1 MKKKNK
7 LNLLEFKKFLIIET
21 DNILLGFKKYF
32 KIKKNNILLE
42 FKKYFK
48 IKKNN
53 ILLGFK
59 KYFKIKTDNILF
71 SSNSKKIVKNS
82 SKSFYYTCLSSLVVI
97 TFFFFSPMLINFY
110 NTLLQNSKEIKNES
124 RINLDKVLSGKS
136 IEEQEKNDVDTYRV
150 FEDIFEFEKIP
161 TDTVRLSAPTILQ
174 LFKETNY
181 TLDDVRRN
189 KFVKPIKLS
198 LLPNEMKMIEN
209 TKKRKNLFIQI
220 VLPLILDENKQIKF
234 DRKKL
239 FSILNKNNN
248 TNAEIKWLNMKFKQ
262 YGIKSKDLLTLK
274 VRMDEIPV
282 SLAIAQA
289 AKETGWGTSRFAL
302 EGNALFGQWTYSGE
316 GIKPASIDSDKSH
329 KIMKFQILQASIR
342 AYQRNL
348 NTHSSYKKFRKFRA
362 EARDNDEELDSLILA
377 DSLDQYAATG
387 IEYTKILKQIIKQNS
402 LRDFD
407 DVKLLP
413 TSKKLK
419 NLI

>member
-7 LNLLEFKKFLIIET
+7 LNLLEFKKFLKT
-21 DNILLGFKKYF
+21 KT
-32 KIKKNNILLE
+32 NNIFLE
-42 FKKYFK
+42 FKKF
-48 IKKNN
+48 
-53 ILLGFK
+53 L
-59 KYFKIKTDNILF
+59 KIKTNNILF
-71 SSNSKKIVKNS
+71 SSNSKKIVKDN
-82 SKSFYYTCLSSLVVI
+82 SKSFYYTCLSSLVII
-97 TFFFFSPMLINFY
+97 TFFFFSPMLTNFY
-110 NTLLQNSKEIKNES
+110 NTLLQNNKEVRNES
-124 RINLDKVLSGKS
+124 KINLYKVLNGKS
-136 IEEQEKNDVDTYRV
+136 IEKQEENDVDSYQV
-150 FEDIFEFEKIP
+150 FEDIFEFESIP
-161 TDTVRLSAPTILQ
+161 SDTVRLSAPTILQ
-174 LFKETNY
+174 LFKDTNY
-181 TLDDVRRN
+181 TLEDVRRN

-220 VLPLILDENKQIKF
+220 ILPLILEENKKIKF

-239 FSILNKNNN
+239 FSILNKKNN
-248 TNAEIKWLNMKFKQ
+248 TKAEIKWLNMKFKQ

-316 GIKPASIDSDKSH
+316 GIKPASIDNDKTH
-329 KIMKFQILQASIR
+329 KVMRFQILQASIR
-342 AYQRNL
+342 AYHRNL
-348 NTHSSYKKFRKFRA
+348 NTHSSYRKFRKLRA
-362 EARDNDEELDSLILA
+362 EARGNDEKLNSLILA
-377 DSLDQYAATG
+377 DSLDSYAATG

-402 LRDFD
+402 LKDFD

-413 TSKKLK
+413 SSKKLK

>member
-7 LNLLEFKKFLIIET
+7 LNLLEFKKFLIIKT
-21 DNILLGFKKYF
+21 
-32 KIKKNNILLE
+32 NNIFLE
-42 FKKYFK
+42 FKKF
-48 IKKNN
+48 
-53 ILLGFK
+53 L
-59 KYFKIKTDNILF
+59 KIKTNNILF
-71 SSNSKKIVKNS
+71 SSNSKKIVKDN
-82 SKSFYYTCLSSLVVI
+82 SKSFYYTCLSSLVII
-97 TFFFFSPMLINFY
+97 TFFFFSPMLTNFY
-110 NTLLQNSKEIKNES
+110 NTLLQNNKEIRNES
-124 RINLDKVLSGKS
+124 KINLDKVLSGKS
-136 IEEQEKNDVDTYRV
+136 IEKQEKNDVDTYQV
-150 FEDIFEFEKIP
+150 FEDIFEFESIP
-161 TDTVRLSAPTILQ
+161 SDTVRLSAPTILQ
-174 LFKETNY
+174 LFKDTNY

-220 VLPLILDENKQIKF
+220 ILPLILEENKKIKF

-239 FSILNKNNN
+239 FSILNKKNN
-248 TNAEIKWLNMKFKQ
+248 TKAEIKWLNMKFKQ

-316 GIKPASIDSDKSH
+316 GIKPASIDNDKTH
-329 KIMKFQILQASIR
+329 KVMRFQILQASIR
-342 AYQRNL
+342 AYHRNL
-348 NTHSSYKKFRKFRA
+348 NTHSSYRKFRKLRA
-362 EARDNDEELDSLILA
+362 EARDNDEKLNSLILA

-402 LRDFD
+402 LKDFD

-413 TSKKLK
+413 TSKKF

>member
-7 LNLLEFKKFLIIET
+7 LNLLEFKKFLIIKT
-21 DNILLGFKKYF
+21 
-32 KIKKNNILLE
+32 NNIFLE
-42 FKKYFK
+42 FKKF
-48 IKKNN
+48 
-53 ILLGFK
+53 L
-59 KYFKIKTDNILF
+59 KIKTNNILF
-71 SSNSKKIVKNS
+71 SSNSKKIVKDN
-82 SKSFYYTCLSSLVVI
+82 SKSFYYTCLSSLVII
-97 TFFFFSPMLINFY
+97 TFFFFSPMLTNFY
-110 NTLLQNSKEIKNES
+110 NTLLQNNKEIRNES
-124 RINLDKVLSGKS
+124 KINLDKVLNGKS
-136 IEEQEKNDVDTYRV
+136 IEKQEENDVDSYQV
-150 FEDIFEFEKIP
+150 FEDIFEFESIP
-161 TDTVRLSAPTILQ
+161 SDTVRLSAPTILQ
-174 LFKETNY
+174 LFKDTNY

-220 VLPLILDENKQIKF
+220 ILPLILEENKQIKF

-239 FSILNKNNN
+239 FSILNKKNN
-248 TNAEIKWLNMKFKQ
+248 TKAEIKWLNMKFKQ

-316 GIKPASIDSDKSH
+316 GIKPASIDNDKTH
-329 KIMKFQILQASIR
+329 KVMRFQILQASIR
-342 AYQRNL
+342 AYHRNL
-348 NTHSSYKKFRKFRA
+348 NTHSSYRKFRKLRA
-362 EARDNDEELDSLILA
+362 EARGNDEKLNSLILA
-377 DSLDQYAATG
+377 DSLDNYAATG
-387 IEYTKILKQIIKQNS
+387 IEYTKTLKQIIKQNS
-402 LRDFD
+402 LKDFD

-413 TSKKLK
+413 TSKKF

>member
-7 LNLLEFKKFLIIET
+7 LILLEFKKFLV
-21 DNILLGFKKYF
+21 
-32 KIKKNNILLE
+32 IKTNNILLE

-48 IKKNN
+48 IKTSNFF
-53 ILLGFK
+53 LGCK
-59 KYFKIKTDNILF
+59 KFLKIKTNSILF
-71 SSNSKKIVKNS
+71 SSNSKKTLKSS
-82 SKSFYYTCLSSLVVI
+82 SKSFYYTCLSSLVI
-97 TFFFFSPMLINFY
+97 IAFFFFTPMLTNFY
-110 NTLLQNSKEIKNES
+110 NTLSKNNKEIRNES
-124 RINLDKVLSGKS
+124 KINLDKVLSGKS
-136 IEEQEKNDVDTYRV
+136 IEEQEKNDADTYQV
-150 FEDIFEFEKIP
+150 FEDIFKFESIP
-161 TDTVRLSAPTILQ
+161 TETVRLSAPTIVQ
-174 LFKETNY
+174 LFKDTNY
-181 TLDDVRRN
+181 TLKDVRRN

-248 TNAEIKWLNMKFKQ
+248 TNAEIKWLNKKFRQ
-262 YGIKSKDLLTLK
+262 YGIKNKDLLTLK

-316 GIKPASIDSDKSH
+316 GIKPAAIDKDKTH

-348 NTHSSYKKFRKFRA
+348 NTHSSYKKFRKLRA
-362 EARDNDEELDSLILA
+362 EARDNNEKLDSLILA
-377 DSLDQYAATG
+377 DSLDKYAATG
-387 IEYTKILKQIIKQNS
+387 IEYTKILKKIIKQNS
-402 LRDFD
+402 LKDFD